1 MNPPSRPFRKDQI
14 SLPDSM
20 PPIHAVLFDF
30 AGTLFTPRPA
40 AEWVEGAAR
49 DLDVEMTRDD
59 IERLAQRCLAAG
71 LPGGPYPDTVP
82 DHVVAAYAARDLNPA
97 AHRAA
102 YVELL
107 RGATQ
112 GWPGLADAIYERV
125 LDPVTWLPYSDARP
139 VVDALVAR
147 KIRVGLISNVAF
159 DLRPIL
165 RHHGFSELADRS
177 TLSFE
182 QHVTKPDPRIFRAA
196 LRTLGAEPAE
206 TLMVGDHPEAD
217 GAAAELGL
225 RTLIWPMSPP
235 GAEHG
240 LDRVLRVVGLP
251 PSRP

>member
-1 MNPPSRPFRKDQI
+1 MT
-14 SLPDSM
+14 
-20 PPIHAVLFDF
+20 PIRAVLFDF
-30 AGTLFTPRPA
+30 AGTLFSPQPA

-49 DLDVEMTRDD
+49 DLGVEMTGAE
-59 IERLAQRCLAAG
+59 IEWLAERCLAAG

-82 DHVVAAYAARDLNPA
+82 DPVAAAYAERDLDPA

-107 RGATQ
+107 RGATE
-112 GWPGLADAIYERV
+112 GWPGLAEAIYERV
-125 LDPVTWLPYSDARP
+125 LDPVTWVPYSDARS
-139 VVDALVAR
+139 VVDSLIAHE
-147 KIRVGLISNVAF
+147 IHVGLISNVAF

-177 TLSFE
+177 VLSFE

-196 LRTLGAEPAE
+196 LRMLGAEPAE

-235 GAEHG
+235 GGEHG
-240 LDRVLRVVGLP
+240 LERVLRAVAAP
-251 PSRP
+251 PPRP